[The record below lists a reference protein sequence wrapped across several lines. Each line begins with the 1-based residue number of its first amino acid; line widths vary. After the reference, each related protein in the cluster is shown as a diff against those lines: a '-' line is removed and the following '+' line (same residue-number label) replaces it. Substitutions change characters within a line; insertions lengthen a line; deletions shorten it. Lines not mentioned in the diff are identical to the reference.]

1 MCIYCLINVYIY
13 YILLYLKY
21 RIQTKNSKKKKK
33 IDMKSLL
40 LYWII
45 YSSSIFNQLFIR
57 KTVISN
63 QKIFRICFKYC
74 KIYFDAKFF
83 LSFQGFFRRSIQKQ
97 IEYRCLKDGN
107 CLVIRISRNRCQYC
121 RFKKCLAVGMSR
133 DCK

>member
-1 MCIYCLINVYIY
+1 MCIYIYIY

-21 RIQTKNSKKKKK
+21 RIQTKNSEKNKLKLYENSIIILDYRFNFLSIVIK
-33 IDMKSLL
+33 I
-40 LYWII
+40 
-45 YSSSIFNQLFIR
+45 
-57 KTVISN
+57 VISN
-63 QKIFRICFKYC
+63 QKIFKICFEYYR
-74 KIYFDAKFF
+74 IYFDAKFF